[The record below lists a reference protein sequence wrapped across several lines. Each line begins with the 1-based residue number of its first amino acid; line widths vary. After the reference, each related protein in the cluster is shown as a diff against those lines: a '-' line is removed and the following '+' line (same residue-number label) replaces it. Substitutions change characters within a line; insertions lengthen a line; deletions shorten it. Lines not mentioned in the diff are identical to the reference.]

1 MQASRLRS
9 IDLTSFFR
17 FRAFVRYDVSR
28 SPARVAHAF
37 APITIDMTQQ
47 GIEHSGRFDQYPLAE
62 LIRETRAAGLSGA
75 FRLTRERVKSVIYF
89 DSGELIFAVSNIRRH
104 RLVECLQQWNVV
116 SAEAMQNIDMSA
128 SDVQVGAALV
138 ASGALTEESLGEL
151 FSRQVAD
158 VLRPLYL
165 WTDGSWSFDPRVR
178 LAEDVR
184 ATVSVEEL
192 AIESARRLPPEFVSG
207 RFCNA
212 NETIAV
218 APQMPADVELQP
230 VEGFVLSR
238 IDPGGMSFK
247 DLIAVSGLPEA
258 ETLRALYALSLGG
271 FVTRNMWPTV
281 FSEDKIAR
289 FQSANAAAKKAEQE
303 AGAGEAKASKPR
315 PAASTSPPA
324 KAPAVSEP
332 TQEELDRRELEDFFS
347 RLRQAEDYYD
357 ILGVTRN
364 TESDAVKRA
373 YHGLARRFHPD
384 RFHQDSGS
392 DLHTQLQTAF
402 ARIAQAYETLK
413 DEQSRASYNLRL
425 EGLRRARKAGLI
437 ETPQKRDGRSTG
449 QSASPPRKP
458 DRPASAS
465 TSSETNDEAEKSFQ
479 RGLAALKAGNESL
492 ALSFLGDA
500 ARRAPKHARY
510 RAHYGQALAANGQSK
525 HQAEAELK
533 AAISLDADNASFRVM
548 LAEFYFEMGM
558 RRRAEAEAQRALVAD
573 AHNADAQRLI
583 ESLRST

>member
-1 MQASRLRS
+1 
-9 IDLTSFFR
+9 
-17 FRAFVRYDVSR
+17 
-28 SPARVAHAF
+28 
-37 APITIDMTQQ
+37 MTQP

-62 LIRETRAAGLSGA
+62 LIRETGAAGLSGA
-75 FRLTRERVKSVIYF
+75 FRLERERVKSVVYF
-89 DSGELIFAVSNIRRH
+89 DSGELIFAVSNIRRN
-104 RLVECLQQWNVV
+104 RLVECAEQWKFV
-116 SAEAMQNIDMSA
+116 SAEDMRKVDTSG

-138 ASGALTEESLGEL
+138 ATGALTEESLSEL
-151 FSRQVAD
+151 FSRQATD

-178 LAEDVR
+178 LVENVR
-184 ATVSVEEL
+184 AAVSVLDL
-192 AIESARRLPPEFVSG
+192 AIESARRLPPEFVIG

-212 NETIAV
+212 DEIVAV
-218 APQMPADVELQP
+218 EPQPPADVELQP
-230 VEGFVLSR
+230 IEGFVLSR
-238 IDPGGMSFK
+238 IDPGGMSVK

-258 ETLRALYALSLGG
+258 ESLRALYALSLGG
-271 FVTRNMWPTV
+271 FVTRNMWPRV

-289 FQSANAAAKKAEQE
+289 FRSANASAKKAEQE
-303 AGAGEAKASKPR
+303 EAAANPPAR
-315 PAASTSPPA
+315 PVAATPPAA
-324 KAPAVSEP
+324 KAPKVPEP
-332 TQEELDRRELEDFFS
+332 SPEEEEHRELENFFS

-357 ILGVTRN
+357 LLGVTKN
-364 TESDAVKRA
+364 TDSDAVKRA

-384 RFHQDSGS
+384 RFHQDAGT
-392 DLHTQLQTAF
+392 DLHAQLQTAF

-437 ETPQKRDGRSTG
+437 DDRPKSRGSVGAQPVNSAKR
-449 QSASPPRKP
+449 P
-458 DRPASAS
+458 DRPTSAS
-465 TSSETNDEAEKSFQ
+465 TSSEQNDEAEKSFQ

-510 RAHYGQALAANGQSK
+510 RAHYGKALAANGQSK

-533 AAISLDADNASFRVM
+533 AAISLEADNASFRVM

-583 ESLRST
+583 ASLRST

>member
-1 MQASRLRS
+1 
-9 IDLTSFFR
+9 
-17 FRAFVRYDVSR
+17 
-28 SPARVAHAF
+28 
-37 APITIDMTQQ
+37 MTQQ

-62 LIRETRAAGLSGA
+62 LIRETAAAGLSGA

-104 RLVECLQQWNVV
+104 RLVECARQWNFV
-116 SAEAMQNIDMSA
+116 SAEAMEKVDASG

-138 ASGALTEESLGEL
+138 AAGALTEESLSEL
-151 FSRQVAD
+151 FSRQATD

-178 LAEDVR
+178 LVEDVR
-184 ATVSVEEL
+184 AQVSVLDL
-192 AIESARRLPPEFVSG
+192 AIESARRLPPEFVIG
-207 RFCNA
+207 RFCNSD
-212 NETIAV
+212 ETV
-218 APQMPADVELQP
+218 TVEPQPPADVELQP
-230 VEGFVLSR
+230 IEGFVLSR
-238 IDPGGMSFK
+238 IDHGGMSVK

-258 ETLRALYALSLGG
+258 ESLRALYALSLGG

-281 FSEDKIAR
+281 FTEDKIAR
-289 FQSANAAAKKAEQE
+289 FRSANAAAKKAEQE
-303 AGAGEAKASKPR
+303 EAIANPAGASATLPTAAAP
-315 PAASTSPPA
+315 PAA
-324 KAPAVSEP
+324 KAPKVQEP
-332 TQEELDRRELEDFFS
+332 SPEDEERRELENFFS
-347 RLRQAEDYYD
+347 RLRQAQDYYD
-357 ILGVTRN
+357 LLGVTRN
-364 TESDAVKRA
+364 TDSNAVKRA

-384 RFHQDSGS
+384 RFHQDAGT
-392 DLHTQLQTAF
+392 DLHAQLQTAF

-437 ETPQKRDGRSTG
+437 ETPPKRDGRTG
-449 QSASPPRKP
+449 GQQVSSPKKP
-458 DRPASAS
+458 DRPAGAS
-465 TSSETNDEAEKSFQ
+465 TSSEPNEEAEKSFQ
-479 RGLAALKAGNESL
+479 RGLSALKAGNDSL
-492 ALSFLGDA
+492 ALSYLGDA
-500 ARRAPKHARY
+500 ARRAPNHARY
-510 RAHYGQALAANGQSK
+510 RAHYGKALAANSQSK

-533 AAISLDADNASFRVM
+533 AAISLEADNASFRVM